1 MFKETAFI
9 GVTAYQ
15 NEKITQMKIDHN
27 PFAKGFRDTGAGKS
41 QKKKMSGTQL
51 QATTNHYRPN
61 MGSGGSLRGPSSL
74 HNMDTDDSDGLDVV
88 GLDDHH
94 HRPHHHD
101 LHHRYSS
108 SKFRFSSLLKIS
120 PFV

>member
-1 MFKETAFI
+1 
-9 GVTAYQ
+9 
-15 NEKITQMKIDHN
+15 
-27 PFAKGFRDTGAGKS
+27 
-41 QKKKMSGTQL
+41 MSGTQL

-61 MGSGGSLRGPSSL
+61 MGGGGLSRGPNSL

-94 HRPHHHD
+94 HRSHHHD

-108 SKFRFSSLLKIS
+108 SKFNFSMNLNEFRPVRYRHKIYT
-120 PFV
+120 